1 MNRDGKLDLVASGE
15 GEMNLGIFLGNGDGT
30 FGAMQKLPIGGMS
43 GAGITITDLNG
54 DSVPDIAAVRPFT
67 APVRVFLGRG
77 DGTFGPEKG
86 FSTAGNS
93 VFGIAAGDFNNDGR
107 MDLVAS
113 DGGDNSVSVL
123 LNTTVSR

>member
-1 MNRDGKLDLVASGE
+1 
-15 GEMNLGIFLGNGDGT
+15 
-30 FGAMQKLPIGGMS
+30 
-43 GAGITITDLNG
+43 
-54 DSVPDIAAVRPFT
+54 
-67 APVRVFLGRG
+67 VRVFLGRG